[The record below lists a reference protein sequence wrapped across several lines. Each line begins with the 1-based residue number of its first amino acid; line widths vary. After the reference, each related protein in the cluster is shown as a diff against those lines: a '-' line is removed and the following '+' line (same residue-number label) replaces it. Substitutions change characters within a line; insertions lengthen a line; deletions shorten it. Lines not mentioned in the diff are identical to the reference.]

1 MTERQLES
9 IPSIGDSSQDTG
21 LLNAILNTAIDA
33 IVTIDECGVIL
44 HVNRAFQTLFGFT
57 PQEAIGKNIS
67 MIMPQPERSAHDG
80 YLSRYLQTGKAAI
93 IGVGRQVMGQRK
105 DGSLIPVDLAV
116 SEVKIGDRKVF
127 AGIMRD
133 MTERQQTEAD
143 LRQAQQKLI
152 QNERLAAIGQMVT
165 GLAHE
170 SRNALQ
176 RSRACL
182 DMLELDLESAPEQQD
197 LVRRSKSAMVELQ
210 TLYEEVRSYAAPIQ
224 LERSRQSIQRLC
236 DETWGN
242 LADQWRSM
250 RVELVLRCAPCPEI
264 FCDRQQIGQ
273 VIRNIFEN
281 ALSVSSRNSQITVE
295 CSKLHS
301 EQGPQIQVRFLDQGP
316 GLSQEQR
323 SRIFEPFY
331 TTKTKGTGLGMA
343 ICQRIVEAHRGR
355 IYVEESD
362 EKNKPVGAV
371 IVLELPVNVG

>member
-1 MTERQLES
+1 MSERQLEN
-9 IPSIGDSSQDTG
+9 IPSIGEASQDTA
-21 LLNAILNTAIDA
+21 LLAAILNTAMDA
-33 IVTIDECGVIL
+33 IVTIDELGAIL
-44 HVNRAFQTLFGFT
+44 HVNHAFQKLFGYT

-67 MIMPQPERSAHDG
+67 MIMPESERAAHDG
-80 YLSRYLQTGKAAI
+80 YLSRYLQTGKASI
-93 IGVGRQVMGQRK
+93 IGVGRQVVGQRK
-105 DGSLIPVDLAV
+105 DGSPIPVDLAV

-143 LRQAQQKLI
+143 LRLAQQKLI

-182 DMLELDLESAPEQQD
+182 DVLELDLESAPEQQD

-242 LADQWRSM
+242 LSDQWRST
-250 RVELVLRCAPCPEI
+250 RVELVLRCAPFPEI
-264 FCDRQQIGQ
+264 LCDRQRVGQ

-281 ALSVSSRNSQITVE
+281 ALSVSPRNSRITVE
-295 CSKLHS
+295 CCTLQS
-301 EQGPQIQVRFLDQGP
+301 EKGAQIQVRFSDQGP

-343 ICQRIVEAHRGR
+343 ICQRIVEAHGGR
-355 IYVEESD
+355 IYVEES
-362 EKNKPVGAV
+362 NGHNNSIGAV
-371 IVLELPVNVG
+371 IVLELPVNVR

>member
-1 MTERQLES
+1 MSERQLENILS
-9 IPSIGDSSQDTG
+9 IDEPSQDTA
-21 LLNAILNTAIDA
+21 LLAAILNTAVDA
-33 IVTIDECGVIL
+33 IVTIDERGVVL
-44 HVNRAFQTLFGFT
+44 HVNRAFQKLFGFT

-67 MIMPQPERSAHDG
+67 MIMPEPDRAAHDG
-80 YLSRYLQTGKAAI
+80 YLSQYKETGKAAI
-93 IGVGRQVMGQRK
+93 IGVGRQVFGKRK
-105 DGSLIPVDLAV
+105 NGSLFPLDLAV
-116 SEVKIGDRKVF
+116 SEVRIGNRKLF

-143 LRQAQQKLI
+143 LRLAHQRLI

-182 DMLELDLESAPEQQD
+182 DMLELDLESAPVQQD
-197 LVRRSKSAMVELQ
+197 LVRRSKTAMVELQ

-242 LADQWRSM
+242 LVDLWRSM
-250 RVELVLRCAPCPEI
+250 RVELMLRCAPCPEVL
-264 FCDRQQIGQ
+264 CDRQQIGQ

-281 ALSVSSRNSQITVE
+281 ALSVAPSNSQITVDCCTLQCE
-295 CSKLHS
+295 K
-301 EQGPQIQVRFLDQGP
+301 GPRVQVRISDQGP
-316 GLSQEQR
+316 GLNQEQR

-343 ICQRIVEAHRGR
+343 ICQRIVEAHHGR
-355 IYVEESD
+355 IYVEESPGH
-362 EKNKPVGAV
+362 NNTVGAV